1 MEQKIY
7 VAGMTSPDDEKKVHE
22 AVSALAGVKSCTVN
36 FEKAQVALVLDESTA
51 DENKIKAAI
60 TSCGFDV
67 LG

>member
-7 VAGMTSPDDEKKVHE
+7 VAGMTGPGDEKKVHE
-22 AVSALAGVKSCTVN
+22 AVSVLAGVSSCTVN

-51 DENKIKAAI
+51 DGDKIKAAI
-60 TSCGFDV
+60 ASCGFDV